1 MLFCV
6 VINIYT
12 GWQKLL
18 VWSLCNRCGC
28 VDRFFMGSLHAFLYI
43 FYFFAS
49 TARPP
54 LLQAVAAMPIKFSC
68 KYNKK

>member
-43 FYFFAS
+43 FYFFCLDS
-49 TARPP
+49 PP
-54 LLQAVAAMPIKFSC
+54 AVVAGRGRDAHKIQLQI
-68 KYNKK
+68 